1 MNVFFIFS
9 IIIFLFI
16 IYTSTEMTGVC
27 SNVSDRSLLKCCP
40 NYRLVGSSCEECW
53 SGTIG
58 INCKDNCPP
67 NYYGRLCLEKCGC
80 QPCDRVKG
88 CLNLTDNSSPA
99 NSALWITLS
108 VLASCIVPCFIFC
121 LRIFCILRQR
131 MLTKKPSDLDE
142 YGSKNEMAPIENS
155 RYSISKTPR
164 TIDSSQTYDTET
176 SYGKCH
182 TTVSNNMTE
191 TTSRNAYGCDDSM
204 DGTYNILKLTVSD
217 KNEHMLI
224 PNNTSSPLEIQK
236 HTKVHE
242 DTSQMA
248 SSVSNIVKTKNH
260 ESKPLIHREKK
271 KHQKELLRALD
282 EFKQGST
289 KERKKLRYSFTKSTE
304 LF

>member
-1 MNVFFIFS
+1 SMHVFFIFS

-142 YGSKNEMAPIENS
+142 YENS

-176 SYGKCH
+176 GYDKCQ

-191 TTSRNAYGCDDSM
+191 TTSRNDYGCDDSM
-204 DGTYNILKLTVSD
+204 DGAYNILKLTVSD